1 MDPTLVSALVGF
13 GTGIAANMTTAA
25 LSAVYQ
31 RAFAQRPDLEQRLS
45 HPASQIDA
53 NAALG
58 ELAGVIEALAGSG
71 TITVDGALVRAL
83 RSATFD
89 HQHGTVRIANA
100 VVSAPVLTT
109 GGTGTGSTHIE
120 GNTTLASAGTSI
132 QVGAGCGI
140 VMTGGASIK
149 QN

>member
-13 GTGIAANMTTAA
+13 GSGIAANMTTAA

-45 HPASQIDA
+45 HPASQTDA

-58 ELAGVIEALAGSG
+58 ELAGLIEALAGSG

-89 HQHGTVRIANA
+89 HQNGTVRIVNA
-100 VVSAPVLTT
+100 VVSAPLLTT
-109 GGTGTGSTHIE
+109 GGTGTGSTHIG
-120 GNTTLASAGTSI
+120 GNSTLASAGTSI
-132 QVGAGCGI
+132 QVGSGASI
-140 VMTGGASIK
+140 VITGGASIK
-149 QN
+149 QD